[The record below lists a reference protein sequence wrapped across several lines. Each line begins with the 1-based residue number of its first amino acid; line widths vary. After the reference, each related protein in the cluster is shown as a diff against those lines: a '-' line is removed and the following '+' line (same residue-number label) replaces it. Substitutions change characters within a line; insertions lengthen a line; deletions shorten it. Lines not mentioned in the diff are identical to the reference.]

1 MMAVSTLLKSCAT
14 PPASL
19 PTASIL
25 WLWANLQ
32 LQRLL
37 LGGVDG
43 VEHGALARRAA
54 PVPSGLT

>member
-14 PPASL
+14 PPASW

-25 WLWANLQ
+25 WLCANFSSSAFCSVASMTY
-32 LQRLL
+32 RMAPSRPR
-37 LGGVDG
+37 V
-43 VEHGALARRAA
+43 

>member
-25 WLWANLQ
+25 WLWANLSSSAFCS
-32 LQRLL
+32 
-37 LGGVDG
+37 V
-43 VEHGALARRAA
+43 ASIA
-54 PVPSGLT
+54 

>member
-25 WLWANLQ
+25 WLWANFSSSAFCS
-32 LQRLL
+32 
-37 LGGVDG
+37 V
-43 VEHGALARRAA
+43 ASMA
-54 PVPSGLT
+54 